1 MATSI
6 FHHRSF
12 CQRSATRMDGISG
25 DRFLR
30 PSPRIEFEKKTIIE
44 NKGKGMIDR
53 NILRISRDGI
63 RKTCAIMHDDRDNRN
78 TEFLL
83 KSVNG

>member
-1 MATSI
+1 
-6 FHHRSF
+6 
-12 CQRSATRMDGISG
+12 MDGISG

>member
-1 MATSI
+1 MQEDEGGDFYLPSSKLLSKK
-6 FHHRSF
+6 RD
-12 CQRSATRMDGISG
+12 QDGISG
-25 DRFLR
+25 DRFPR

-63 RKTCAIMHDDRDNRN
+63 DERRVRLCTMIAIIEIQN
-78 TEFLL
+78 FC
-83 KSVNG
+83 